1 MLGTTPTS
9 PCPAPESN
17 NKYHLT
23 TNPYAPLILRV
34 LRVVG
39 YILLHILTLG
49 ILLLIHYCK
58 HHCFQERG
66 LPRPPSPSYAP
77 SGKTLS
83 QVKKK
88 PGGKETPPTP
98 PPPLDL
104 QELHIPTL
112 ELPKLSKIPKILSRP
127 RHIIPGSLQDMVWQQ
142 MQGKVPIAAQML
154 LPKHLDI
161 NPDFLAS
168 YPTPIVND
176 PLIPF
181 RHYFSDPQDP
191 SIPRHQSL
199 YARQMHYLNQRYYI
213 VNVPGDGNCFYR
225 AYTIGWL
232 CSIFERS
239 RHDPQAFAN
248 EARRILQ
255 HPYAQS
261 SARANQLSTELA
273 NLFYFC
279 SNLTSLQQ
287 LFDSILHSKQH
298 VELCITYLKY
308 LASYAVHQ
316 QIQLI
321 GEENAR
327 VAYILD
333 LEEGLLPETLGYLR
347 EKAKRCLWSNM
358 ILSRPL
364 PLTLAKEHACLLIE
378 FLPWILSTEEERRD
392 LTPQERQTQELL
404 EKRFQRLFTSIDSYL
419 KSKETK
425 LAGDLKQIFAKL
437 SPQETT
443 NFHYYLNTLERR
455 HPHVQKQYSPLFL
468 WVAFLHT
475 CPHLQGSPL
484 AKKAMSAFQQALKAC
499 IGNQNSLT
507 QALDFDGNSPQ
518 EAFLN
523 STLDHCWQQKSTE
536 EVIFHLFTTMNSLK
550 DAHRIPQLERLYRRL
565 AILMHKRLVSLLQKD
580 PVIIDGLLQSVIS
593 LENNLPKELRSEYK
607 NLCSSPCLHVRKQQ
621 HLNDEQ
627 QRNCNKGVCMLFFI
641 LQNPSLLSHP
651 QCQNF
656 AKNVLNLLFPYLQCV
671 LKKPENLEILQG
683 LTSSILGSI
692 TLPPLPLP
700 EDTFSHDIAR
710 YAGQFAQYFASHP
723 EVLPLNA
730 PLAAQLRELAQ
741 LAFSDLEVSAK
752 NLHQE
757 ISQHHP
763 QEWEKFVGRLNILG
777 YQGSRYPQAR
787 PPLEDSFANSL
798 PIGFLLFSFLKN
810 YPELLQRGSSLKQQ
824 LKTFLTRASQKF
836 RDTLHGMPKFQETFT
851 QELPKLKDFVNT
863 QEAIIRALLRKADAT
878 PFPLVAFRKSFLDY
892 LCDVSAEQ
900 LHRILSEVNT
910 QAEGSHVAALAA
922 TLDRTPALCQ
932 VLNDPEVNL
941 AVSAQT
947 VENHGFLSAGFA
959 NENAA
964 EIFLIRFPNHYGC
977 LLPKTPKPPQ

>member
-58 HHCFQERG
+58 YHCFQERG

-77 SGKTLS
+77 SEKTLS

-88 PGGKETPPTP
+88 PGGRETPPTP
-98 PPPLDL
+98 PPPLDP
-104 QELHIPTL
+104 QELRIPTMA
-112 ELPKLSKIPKILSRP
+112 LPKLSKIPKILSRP

-142 MQGKVPIAAQML
+142 TQGKVPIAAQML
-154 LPKHLDI
+154 LPTHLDI

-181 RHYFSDPQDP
+181 RHYISDPQDP

-199 YARQMHYLNQRYYI
+199 YAQQMHYLNQHYYI
-213 VNVPGDGNCFYR
+213 VNVPGDGHCFYR

-239 RHDPQAFAN
+239 RHNPQAFAN
-248 EARRILQ
+248 EANMISR
-255 HPYAQS
+255 HPFAQS

-273 NLFYFC
+273 NLLYFC
-279 SNLTSLQQ
+279 SHLTSLQQ
-287 LFDSILHSKQH
+287 LFDSILHSEKH
-298 VELCITYLKY
+298 VGLCIVYLRH

-316 QIQLI
+316 QIQVL

-333 LEEGLLPETLGYLR
+333 LEELLPETLGYFR
-347 EKAKRCLWSNM
+347 EKAKKSLWSNM
-358 ILSRPL
+358 ISSRPL
-364 PLTLAKEHACLLIE
+364 PPTSAKEHACLLIE
-378 FLPWILSTEEERRD
+378 FLPWILSTEEEKRN
-392 LTPQERQTQELL
+392 LTPQEREAQELL
-404 EKRFQRLFTSIDSYL
+404 EKRFQRLFTSIDSHL
-419 KSKETK
+419 KLKEPK
-425 LAGDLKQIFAKL
+425 LARDLNQILAKL
-437 SPQETT
+437 SIQETI
-443 NFHYYLNTLERR
+443 NFQYYLNTLERR
-455 HPHVQKQYSPLFL
+455 HPHVKKQYSPLFL

-475 CPHLQGSPL
+475 CPHLQSSPL

-499 IGNQNSLT
+499 VGNQNSLT
-507 QALDFDGNSPQ
+507 QALSFDSNSPQ
-518 EAFLN
+518 EASLN
-523 STLDHCWQQKSTE
+523 STLDHCWQQQITE
-536 EVIFHLFTTMNSLK
+536 EVILHLFTTINSLK

-580 PVIIDGLLQSVIS
+580 PTIIDGLLKNVNSI
-593 LENNLPKELRSEYK
+593 ENNLPKELLSEYK
-607 NLCSSPCLHVRKQQ
+607 NLCSSPCLHMRKQQ

-627 QRNCNKGVCMLFFI
+627 QKNCNKGVYMLFFI

-741 LAFSDLEVSAK
+741 TAFADLEETAQ
-752 NLHQE
+752 NLYQE

-763 QEWEKFVGRLNILG
+763 QEWEKFVDRLNILG

-787 PPLEDSFANSL
+787 PPLKDSFANSL

-810 YPELLQRGSSLKQQ
+810 YPGLLQRGSPLEQQ
-824 LKTFLTRASQKF
+824 LKTFFTTASQKF
-836 RDTLHGMPKFQETFT
+836 RDTLHCMPKFQETFAR
-851 QELPKLKDFVNT
+851 ELPKLKDFVNT
-863 QEAIIRALLRKADAT
+863 QETIIRALFRKADAT

-892 LCDVSAEQ
+892 LCCVSAEE

-910 QAEGSHVAALAA
+910 QAEGSHVAALAT
-922 TLDRTPALCQ
+922 TLNRTPALCQ

-959 NENAA
+959 NENEA